1 MAGLP
6 RSFGPDVT
14 DIIMRFAVGYP
25 RDRLR
30 DIVST
35 VTRYDSVDIF
45 RPWLER
51 AIWTVDTEQLADN
64 LHLHDSWDLGYRGK
78 SYFCASFDTRPPPQ
92 IKDIDRPLSGYD
104 QFEYSRGFH
113 TQRLYSTC
121 DACEPAN
128 LQLQPLDSD
137 FPSLG
142 RRRSRLRSLW

>member
-14 DIIMRFAVGYP
+14 DSIMRFAVGYP

-30 DIVST
+30 DIAST
-35 VTRYDSVDIF
+35 VTRRDSGRQCLLQPSTHDVSWKVD
-45 RPWLER
+45 
-51 AIWTVDTEQLADN
+51 AAQLAEN
-64 LHLHDSWDLGYRGK
+64 LHSLTNWDGPIRGR

-104 QFEYSRGFH
+104 KFEYSRGFH

-121 DACEPAN
+121 DACEPVE
-128 LQLQPLDSD
+128 LQLQ
-137 FPSLG
+137 
-142 RRRSRLRSLW
+142 RSRF